1 MASVTLLL
9 TLISCSTQKNTG
21 ASRWWHS
28 FNTRYNTYYNG
39 AQAYIEGSLAKEQ
52 GNKDDFTE
60 VLPLYTVENKASK
73 ELGKANFET
82 AILKS
87 KKAIKQHSIKKRPEW
102 KNTRKKTE
110 RDIEWLNRKEY
121 NPFMW
126 KAWMLMG
133 RSQFHKGAF
142 DEAASTF
149 SYMSRLYRTQPDI
162 YAKSRAWLAKS
173 YVQQGWLYDA
183 EDVIRNMSRD
193 SIDWRAQKEWN
204 YTMADYYLH
213 LHDYENA
220 AVYLKR
226 VITQE
231 QRKMQRAREW
241 YILGQ
246 IMSLQGRHDEAY
258 NAFRHVIRQNPPY
271 ELEFNARIA
280 MTENITPATAQG
292 KSVSK
297 TKLKTLKR
305 MARSGKNADY
315 LDQVYYAMGNILL
328 ADGDTAN
335 AVNAYEKGVKEA
347 KRAGIEKGVLLLQL
361 GNIYWETEK
370 YSDARRCYGEA
381 IGLLDKDRD
390 GYEELDRRSAV
401 LDELCP
407 HTETIHLQDSLQQL
421 SRMSETERNAAI
433 DKIIDALKKKEK
445 EEKLAEL
452 EKQAAA
458 NSRPGTGNATMK
470 NGAVSRPGATASKQN
485 SVWYFYNPTA
495 VKQGMQA
502 FRRQWGERENTDDWQ
517 RINKTVVATENNADM
532 AETDSTQQDMMP
544 SEEKATPDSAVN
556 DPHRREYYLAQIPFT
571 EEQLA
576 ESNSLIADALFGSAI
591 IFKDKLDNLALSEK
605 AFMRLVSLQPDYA
618 LMDEVYYHLFL
629 LYSRKGERRKAETY
643 KTRLVEAY
651 PQSQLGQIISDP
663 NYEYNARYGTHLE
676 DSLYAETYNAFR
688 NNDFDTV
695 LKNGRQ
701 SERLYPLGVHRDRFL
716 FVNGM
721 TQLETGRPDS
731 CINAMRRIVE
741 DYPQSPVAKL
751 AGMILNG
758 VKDGR
763 KLHKNSFVNGNIWDM
778 RLQETDE
785 AADTV
790 TWQFSDEPSDDYI
803 YLMAYIPDSL
813 AADGVDATTAEN
825 RLLFELARYNFTSF
839 LVRNFEIATSDE
851 YLNMHSISVSGFH
864 TIEEA
869 MVYARRIASEKSIQ
883 RRMKGVRTI
892 IISRQNLALL
902 GTRLSYNDYEE
913 FFSTHY
919 APMELPSAPI
929 LNEQIVSP
937 EDYDPERH
945 PSAGGNNSGAET
957 DNEQTGNNSNTTL
970 PESQGITISDDIPLQ
985 PVQGITVSDDIP
997 LQPAQGITVSDDI
1010 PLQQSQGITVSDDT
1024 PLPQSQGITV
1034 SDDTPVSNDTS
1045 SPIKAGSNAT
1055 GAGSSASTKAGSNI
1069 TGTGSSASTKA
1080 GSNVTGA
1087 GGPAADSTKAS
1098 SATPRQNA
1106 VKSKNK
1112 TERQVINSDILEI
1125 IDDAPDTKRQTTTK
1139 QKQKKQQ
1146 KRDDEYFEFDGF

>member
-1 MASVTLLL
+1 MASVALLL

-60 VLPLYTVENKASK
+60 LLPLYTVENKKSK

-102 KNTRKKTE
+102 KSTKKKTE

-133 RSQFHKGAF
+133 RAQFHKGAF

-149 SYMSRLYRTQPDI
+149 SYMSRLYKTQPDI

-173 YVQQGWLYDA
+173 YIQQGWMYDA

-193 SIDWRAQKEWN
+193 SIDWRARKEWN

-213 LHDYENA
+213 LNDYENA
-220 AVYLKR
+220 ALHLKR
-226 VITQE
+226 VIAKE
-231 QRKMQRAREW
+231 QRKLQKAREW

-246 IMSLQGRHDEAY
+246 ILSLQGRHDEAY
-258 NAFRHVIRQNPPY
+258 DAFKHVVRQNPPY

-280 MTENITPATAQG
+280 MTENLTPAMAQG

-305 MARSGKNADY
+305 MARSGKNTEY
-315 LDQVYYAMGNILL
+315 LDQVYYAMGNILI
-328 ADGDTAN
+328 ADGDTAH
-335 AVNAYEKGVKEA
+335 AINAYEKGVKEA

-361 GNIYWETEK
+361 GNVYWEKER

-390 GYEELDRRSAV
+390 GYEELDRRSVV

-421 SRMSETERNAAI
+421 ARMSEAERNAAI

-458 NSRPGTGNATMK
+458 NNSAGTDAARKNTTPSRPLP
-470 NGAVSRPGATASKQN
+470 SASKQN
-485 SVWYFYNPTA
+485 SVWYFYNPIA
-495 VKQGMQA
+495 VKQGIQA
-502 FRRQWGERENTDDWQ
+502 FRRQWGDRENTDDWQ
-517 RINKTVVATENNADM
+517 RLNKTVVASNNTADM
-532 AETDSTQQDMMP
+532 AEADSTQQDMTLP
-544 SEEKATPDSAVN
+544 EEEAAQDSVVN
-556 DPHRREYYLAQIPFT
+556 DPHKREYYLAQIPFT
-571 EEQLA
+571 EEQIA
-576 ESNSLIADALFGSAI
+576 ESNQLISDALFNSAI
-591 IFKDKLDNLALSEK
+591 IFKDKLDNLTLSEK
-605 AFMRLVSLQPDYA
+605 NFMRLISLQPNYA
-618 LMDEVYYHLFL
+618 SMDEVYYHLFL
-629 LYSRKGERRKAETY
+629 LYSRQGERAKAEKY
-643 KTRLVEAY
+643 KAKLIEAF
-651 PQSQLGQIISDP
+651 PQSQLGLIISDP
-663 NYEYNARYGTHLE
+663 NFEYNARYGTHLE
-676 DSLYAETYNAFR
+676 DSLYADTYNAFR

-695 LKNGRQ
+695 LRNGRQ
-701 SERLYPLGVHRDRFL
+701 SERLYPLGAHRDRFL

-721 TQLETGRPDS
+721 TQLEAGRPDS
-731 CINAMRRIVE
+731 CIKAMRRIVE
-741 DYPQSPVAKL
+741 DYPQSPVSKL

-763 KLHKNSFVNGNIWDM
+763 KLHKNSFVNDNIWDM

-790 TWQFSDEPSDDYI
+790 TWQFTDEPSDDYI
-803 YLMAYIPDSL
+803 YMMAYIPDSL
-813 AADGVDATTAEN
+813 VADGNDATNAEN

-839 LVRNFEIATSDE
+839 LVRNFEITTSDE

-869 MVYARRIASEKSIQ
+869 MVYARRIASVESIQ

-919 APMELPSAPI
+919 APMELPSTPI

-937 EDYDPERH
+937 EDYDPERR
-945 PSAGGNNSGAET
+945 PAAKTNGNDAEADVNNSTAAT
-957 DNEQTGNNSNTTL
+957 
-970 PESQGITISDDIPLQ
+970 PISD
-985 PVQGITVSDDIP
+985 
-997 LQPAQGITVSDDI
+997 
-1010 PLQQSQGITVSDDT
+1010 GITVSDDT
-1024 PLPQSQGITV
+1024 ATPVSEGITV
-1034 SDDTPVSNDTS
+1034 SDDTTTPVSEGITVSDDTTTPVSEGITVSDNDTINTGAKSIETSASANTTKTSASKTATVVGS
-1045 SPIKAGSNAT
+1045 SAADSSSGSKPKAKTTAT
-1055 GAGSSASTKAGSNI
+1055 VAGSSAS
-1069 TGTGSSASTKA
+1069 
-1080 GSNVTGA
+1080 GA
-1087 GGPAADSTKAS
+1087 AKSS
-1098 SATPRQNA
+1098 SATPRRNA
-1106 VKSKNK
+1106 VKGKTQ
-1112 TERQVINSDILEI
+1112 TERQIINADILEI
-1125 IDDAPDTKRQTTTK
+1125 IDDTPDNKRQTTKK
-1139 QKQKKQQ
+1139 QKQKKQE